1 MKQRRV
7 FVRTTS
13 DQHAIRRLKG
23 KQDNDNVL
31 TTPVARLDGSIC
43 STAEEVAKRWT
54 EHYESTLNQ
63 LAANLCSELNYLAA
77 SATPDMSIAE
87 DAPTL
92 EEVMRAVRHL
102 RNGRAAGSDE
112 IAPEFLKYAEAPIS
126 QALHD
131 LFSTVWSS
139 GKVPAEWK
147 EGIIVSLY
155 KGKGLRSCCNSYRP
169 ISLLSVPG
177 KVFAHVL
184 LARLQP
190 LLDRNKRPQQSGFT
204 AGRSTVD
211 AILALRLLSEL
222 HYAFSRP
229 LHTAYID
236 VKAAFDSVDRAA
248 LWKALKGAG
257 TALLLMH
264 LLCDLHTGTT
274 AKVYG
279 KRN

>member
-1 MKQRRV
+1 M
-7 FVRTTS
+7 
-13 DQHAIRRLKG
+13 
-23 KQDNDNVL
+23 
-31 TTPVARLDGSIC
+31 
-43 STAEEVAKRWT
+43 
-54 EHYESTLNQ
+54 
-63 LAANLCSELNYLAA
+63 
-77 SATPDMSIAE
+77 
-87 DAPTL
+87 
-92 EEVMRAVRHL
+92 
-102 RNGRAAGSDE
+102 
-112 IAPEFLKYAEAPIS
+112 
-126 QALHD
+126 
-131 LFSTVWSS
+131 
-139 GKVPAEWK
+139 
-147 EGIIVSLY
+147 
-155 KGKGLRSCCNSYRP
+155 
-169 ISLLSVPG
+169 
-177 KVFAHVL
+177 L

-211 AILALRLLSEL
+211 AILALWLLSEL